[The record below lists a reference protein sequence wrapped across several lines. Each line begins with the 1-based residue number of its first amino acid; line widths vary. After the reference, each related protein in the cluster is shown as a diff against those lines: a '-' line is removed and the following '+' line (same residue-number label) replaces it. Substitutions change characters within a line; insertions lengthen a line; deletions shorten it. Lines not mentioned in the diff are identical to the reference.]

1 LIVRLLREPL
11 LQFLAL
17 GAMLFALYG
26 LTGKRSAEAPEKI
39 VVSAERVANLGDGFA
54 RTWRRLPNQQELQGL
69 IEDYIRDEVFY
80 REGRAAGLDRDDVII
95 RRRVRQKMEFVA
107 DEMSVPEP
115 SDEQLA
121 AYLASNPERF
131 RAEDQLTFHQV
142 FLSATRRANTIDS
155 DSKQVASIL
164 ARAGAAADATELGD
178 PFLLGDEFRD
188 VSPSKVTSIFGESF
202 AKHISVMER
211 GSWQGPF
218 LRASGSISSSSANGS
233 WETCRRSMP
242 SGRSSSASGRTRAVW
257 RPNKSFMPRFGA
269 ATKSWSRSPR
279 QKRRRPP
286 ADESLPLDLCCCRG
300 AAGATRTL
308 G

>member
-1 LIVRLLREPL
+1 MIVRLLREPL

-26 LTGKRSAEAPEKI
+26 LASKRSAEAPEKI
-39 VVSAERVANLGDGFA
+39 VISASRVANLGDGFA
-54 RTWRRLPNQQELQGL
+54 RTWRRLPNEQELQGL

-95 RRRVRQKMEFVA
+95 RRRVRQKMEFLA
-107 DEMSVPEP
+107 DDMSVPEP

-155 DSKQVASIL
+155 DSKQIASIL
-164 ARAGAAADATELGD
+164 ARADGAVDATVLGD
-178 PFLLGDEFRD
+178 PFLLGEEFRN

-202 AKHISVMER
+202 AKQISVMEKGR
-211 GSWQGPF
+211 WQGP
-218 LRASGSISSSSANGS
+218 ISSGFGQHFVFISE
-233 WETCRRSMP
+233 WV
-242 SGRSSSASGRTRAVW
+242 SGNL
-257 RPNKSFMPRFGA
+257 P
-269 ATKSWSRSPR
+269 
-279 QKRRRPP
+279 
-286 ADESLPLDLCCCRG
+286 PLDAVRPVVHREWANARRLEAEQKLYASLRNRYQIVVEEPRAK
-300 AAGATRTL
+300 AAEAASR
-308 G
+308 